1 MPIPRPQT
9 LQPEE
14 SLGYQVRRCHRRF
27 DRLLNAVLAREGLKA
42 GYWYYLRVLWLEDG
56 LTQKQLSDRTNVA
69 ENTTAVMINGM
80 VADGLVERR
89 QQLGDRRK
97 QNIVL
102 TERGREL
109 ETRLM
114 HHATSINDLAS
125 ADIPADEV
133 AICLSVLARVSRNL
147 AAELRLRTEA
157 VACDD

>member
-1 MPIPRPQT
+1 MPNPRPQT

-42 GYWYYLRVLWLEDG
+42 GYWYYLRALWLEDG

-89 QQLGDRRK
+89 QQVGDRRK

-114 HHATSINDLAS
+114 HHAISINGLAS

-133 AICLSVLARVSRNL
+133 EIGRAHV
-147 AAELRLRTEA
+147 
-157 VACDD
+157 

>member
-1 MPIPRPQT
+1 
-9 LQPEE
+9 
-14 SLGYQVRRCHRRF
+14 
-27 DRLLNAVLAREGLKA
+27 
-42 GYWYYLRVLWLEDG
+42 
-56 LTQKQLSDRTNVA
+56 
-69 ENTTAVMINGM
+69 MINGM

-102 TERGREL
+102 TEPGREL